1 MARRVSLTD
10 ALSGVTEIF
19 ENPPWQLDGISHHA
33 RGSLVK
39 LRHDDGSERMIPV
52 KLGTTGLDER
62 FAGWTGG
69 GRSVLPIS

>member
-1 MARRVSLTD
+1 MIRSVSLTD
-10 ALSGVTEIF
+10 ALSGLTEVF
-19 ENPPWQLDGISHHA
+19 QNPPWHLDGISQHV

-39 LRHDDGSERMIPV
+39 LRHDDGRERMIPV